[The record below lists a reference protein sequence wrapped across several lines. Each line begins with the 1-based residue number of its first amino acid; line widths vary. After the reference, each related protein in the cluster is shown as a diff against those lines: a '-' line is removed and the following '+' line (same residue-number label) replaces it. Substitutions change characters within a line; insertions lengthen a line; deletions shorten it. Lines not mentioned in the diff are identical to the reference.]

1 MPPASRPSTPSSTLR
16 ASRTTTSRPVCRLNL
31 RTAARALDRVLRA
44 GHYWVPHYYKAE
56 HNIAYWNK
64 YARPERAPL
73 YNRGIIETWWQT
85 SDTSD
90 NKGKP

>member
-1 MPPASRPSTPSSTLR
+1 M
-16 ASRTTTSRPVCRLNL
+16 

-85 SDTSD
+85 SDPALPAATDTPD